1 MPPPARPSAPQSQPQ
16 ELPVPSYPAV
26 ETFIEKASANDVQ
39 ALFAPVKAGL
49 AELKGPRAEIGKK
62 AQAAIAR
69 SEELLSM
76 LVDVREKLVAESKQP
91 KGRK

>member
-1 MPPPARPSAPQSQPQ
+1 M
-16 ELPVPSYPAV
+16 PVPSYPAV
-26 ETFIEKASANDVQ
+26 ETFIEKASSSDVQ
-39 ALFAPVKAGL
+39 ALFAPVKQGL

-69 SEELLSM
+69 SEELLGM
-76 LVDVREKLVAESKQP
+76 LVDVREKLVAESKQS

>member
-1 MPPPARPSAPQSQPQ
+1 MPPPARTPAPPPQ

-39 ALFAPVKAGL
+39 ALFAPVKEELAG
-49 AELKGPRAEIGKK
+49 LKGPRAETGKK

-69 SEELLSM
+69 AEELLSM
-76 LVDVREKLVAESKQP
+76 LVDVREKLVAESKQS